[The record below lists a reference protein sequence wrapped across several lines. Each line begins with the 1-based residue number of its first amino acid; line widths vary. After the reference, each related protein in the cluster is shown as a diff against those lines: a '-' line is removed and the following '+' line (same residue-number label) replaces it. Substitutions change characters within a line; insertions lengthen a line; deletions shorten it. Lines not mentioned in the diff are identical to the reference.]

1 MCMFLQMCICV
12 YVSVYTCMCVFICV
26 YVYMC
31 MYMCICV
38 CVYMC
43 VLCGCVCLHVRLSLG
58 LSYSSWYRITQCYSL
73 LFILFLAFLFP
84 SYFLPN
90 ILPF

>member
-12 YVSVYTCMCVFICV
+12 YVSVYTCMFVCVCLYV
-26 YVYMC
+26 YVHVYLC
-31 MYMCICV
+31 VCICV
-38 CVYMC
+38 CIV
-43 VLCGCVCLHVRLSLG
+43 CGCVCLHVRLSLFG

-90 ILPF
+90 IVLPF